1 MDQEG
6 PRSVYNEQF
15 YEFIEPIVLNDQF
28 WAQLGEHPCAYLLPN
43 VQRFAD
49 NPTAQKCRIFG
60 EFTMVRDNA
69 NQLATALEQSGLPAN
84 HTAGQQLRQFNLS
97 EVAWPYSEEIELTV
111 TPARAL
117 RSHTS
122 KQLDMASNPR
132 GVAII
137 IVTEPDLYL
146 EADRFGSI
154 FQQLLFTPAIHRG
167 LTRDQI
173 VNVLAAVANSRE
185 KYKADA
191 FIMMFIGHGVNESI
205 IGCSAQPPAPSDELP
220 IRDIVAMFSDRNSRA
235 LRQKTKL
242 VVFNCCREKEAQAAK
257 VKPGA
262 IAVNVANNK
271 CVNCRGRLVCTKC
284 ETSLI
289 DTLTF
294 LDSTWKN
301 ENKQTH
307 VIYACAEANVARPGK
322 RPIGHVSVLGQALSH
337 TIAQYSWYKNVYQLF
352 VMTVD
357 RIEKEYGIEH
367 RPEINMFAVNKELYF
382 NPGQYRADDDV
393 YFY

>member
-1 MDQEG
+1 
-6 PRSVYNEQF
+6 
-15 YEFIEPIVLNDQF
+15 
-28 WAQLGEHPCAYLLPN
+28 
-43 VQRFAD
+43 FAD

-60 EFTMVRDNA
+60 EFTLVRDNA

-84 HTAGQQLRQFNLS
+84 YVAGQQLRQFNLS
-97 EVAWPYSEEIELTV
+97 EVAWPFSEAIELTV

-154 FQQLLFTPAIHRG
+154 FQQLLFTPTIHRG

-173 VNVLAAVANSRE
+173 VDVLTAVAKSKE

-220 IRDIVAMFSDRNSRA
+220 IRDIVTMFSDRNSRA

-242 VVFNCCREKEAQAAK
+242 FVFNCCREKEAQAAK

-271 CVNCRGRLVCTKC
+271 CVN
-284 ETSLI
+284 
-289 DTLTF
+289 
-294 LDSTWKN
+294 
-301 ENKQTH
+301 
-307 VIYACAEANVARPGK
+307 
-322 RPIGHVSVLGQALSH
+322 
-337 TIAQYSWYKNVYQLF
+337 
-352 VMTVD
+352 
-357 RIEKEYGIEH
+357 
-367 RPEINMFAVNKELYF
+367 
-382 NPGQYRADDDV
+382 
-393 YFY
+393 